1 MHGCMAGCCWIGS
14 RGCGRPP
21 PRPPAA
27 RARPGYTL
35 LRLVLACAATLFWPI
50 AAMAEETPAFGNYTK
65 KSFGRS
71 QLLVRHVRCL
81 QTLLG

>member
-1 MHGCMAGCCWIGS
+1 MAAWLAAMLLDR

-27 RARPGYTL
+27 RPGYTM